1 MIIDTILADI
11 KTAMKNKDAAALTA
25 LRGIHAQIKDATVN
39 AGKDMTDDAVLACLE
54 KAVKQRQDAIDLY
67 EKGGRPELAAKERAE
82 MDLFRRYLPEQL
94 SRDAI
99 EALVR
104 STMASTGISSKKE
117 MGKLMAALKPQIA
130 HRADGKTVSQ
140 LLQKLLS

>member
-1 MIIDTILADI
+1 MIIDSILADI

-25 LRGIHAQIKDATVN
+25 LRSIHAQIKDATVN
-39 AGKDMTDDAVLACLE
+39 AGKEMTEDAVLACLE

-104 STMASTGISSKKE
+104 DTMAATGVSSKKE
-117 MGKLMAALKPQIA
+117 MGKLMAALKPQIL
-130 HRADGKTVSQ
+130 HKADGKTVSRIVQ
-140 LLQKLLS
+140 SLLS